1 MTLNKQSGLIRLNFF
16 WPLFLLCA
24 CTTNQPATS
33 FSNQAKTQTEGVSTP
48 KIDGKEDSKLVEEK
62 VFTNMQVIVPSQ
74 EVVKNGL
81 AVSYSM
87 KTMYEGNGYLMQ
99 MTLIFRN
106 LKNHRVIVKPKV
118 YLTNN
123 KGGQV
128 KKYTKKEFLYLAKH
142 MMNHLPP
149 SGDPLASRDDQL
161 VAQDKIKWANEYW
174 LTQQHSIS
182 PEGIEIASLVYHCN
196 ELKLPMTLRIN
207 ASGDKFIFN
216 INELSNQK

>member
-1 MTLNKQSGLIRLNFF
+1 MTLNKPCGLIRLNFF

-33 FSNQAKTQTEGVSTP
+33 ISNQAKTQTEGVSTP
-48 KIDGKEDSKLVEEK
+48 NIDSKENSKLVEEK
-62 VFTNMQVIVPSQ
+62 VFTNKQVIVPSQ

-87 KTMYEGNGYLMQ
+87 KTMHEGNGYLMQ
-99 MTLIFRN
+99 LTLIFRN
-106 LKNHRVIVKPKV
+106 LQNHRVTVKPRV

-123 KGGQV
+123 KGVQV
-128 KKYTKKEFLYLAKH
+128 KKYTKNEFLHLAKQ
-142 MMNHLPP
+142 MMKHLPQ
-149 SGDPLASRDDQL
+149 SGDPLASGEVQL

-182 PEGIEIASLVYHCN
+182 PEGIEIAGLVYHCN
-196 ELKLPMTLRIN
+196 ELGLPMTLSIN

-216 INELSNQK
+216 INELH